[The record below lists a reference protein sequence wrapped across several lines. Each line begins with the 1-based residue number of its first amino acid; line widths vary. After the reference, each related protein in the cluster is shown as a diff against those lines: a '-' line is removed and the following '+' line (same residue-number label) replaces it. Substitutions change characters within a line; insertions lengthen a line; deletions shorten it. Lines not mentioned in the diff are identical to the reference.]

1 MTYEA
6 RCEEPGSGE
15 GIKAEGS
22 TAAPA
27 TIEPL
32 VFSVAEA
39 AAILGISKDLAY
51 DLIAAGELPSLH
63 FGRRVVVP
71 RKALLSLVEG

>member
-15 GIKAEGS
+15 GVKAEGS
-22 TAAPA
+22 SAAPA

-39 AAILGISKDLAY
+39 AAMLGISNDLAY
-51 DLIAAGELPSLH
+51 DLITTGELPALRL
-63 FGRRVVVP
+63 GRRLVIP
-71 RKALLSLVEG
+71 RRALLALVNG